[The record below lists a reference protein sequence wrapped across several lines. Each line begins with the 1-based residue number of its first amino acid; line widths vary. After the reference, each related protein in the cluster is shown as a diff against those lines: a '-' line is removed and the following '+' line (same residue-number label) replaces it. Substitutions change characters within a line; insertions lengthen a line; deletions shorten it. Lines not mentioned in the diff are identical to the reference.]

1 MIVEDEEKLKDSGSG
16 GNGDS
21 AESDSKHVKTDQDS
35 GSLSAQSS
43 SSVSDPFRVFTRDG
57 LMVRVAQHREDLG
70 SIERNF
76 LSGMGWA
83 AGETYVAA
91 VHKYST
97 SGLTRLAR
105 FESFRVF
112 LGEMARK
119 YGGNANLR
127 SALYGGSRDEIAQ
140 IVAHGFS
147 TGGTGN
153 CVQLVPAVFSL
164 AAALSSDVDEGGL
177 RHVLL
182 CRVILGRKIQ
192 FVPNDSNQVGPQFD
206 SGVDSLT
213 NPTRF
218 LVPSDFT
225 NSRICPDLVISFKA
239 PNCLN
244 AQGSNASASR
254 RPNITVAIL
263 MGMLGR
269 FLSPSQKNI
278 VCKLVHDFQAKKISQ
293 SELIRQLR
301 LDVGDK
307 VLAAAVKSIKKG
319 RNE

>member
-1 MIVEDEEKLKDSGSG
+1 MIAEDEEKHKDSGSG
-16 GNGDS
+16 GNGDM
-21 AESDSKHVKTDQDS
+21 AESDSMDVKTDKDS
-35 GSLSAQSS
+35 GSVSAKSS
-43 SSVSDPFRVFTRDG
+43 FSVSDPFRVFTRDG
-57 LMVRVAQHREDLG
+57 LMVRVEQHREDLE

-76 LSGMGWA
+76 LSGMGLA

-97 SGLTRLAR
+97 SGFTRRAR
-105 FESFRVF
+105 FEAFRVF
-112 LGEMARK
+112 LGEMAQK
-119 YGGNANLR
+119 CGGNANIR
-127 SALYGGSRDEIAQ
+127 SAFYGGSRDEIAQ

-147 TGGTGN
+147 TVGTGN
-153 CVQLVPAVFSL
+153 CVQLVPALFSL

-192 FVPNDSNQVGPQFD
+192 LVPNGSNQVGPNFD
-206 SGVDSLT
+206 SGVDSFT

-218 LVPSDFT
+218 LVSSDFM

-254 RPNITVAIL
+254 RPNIITVGVL

-278 VCKLVHDFQAKKISQ
+278 VRKLVHDFQAKKISQ

-301 LDVGDK
+301 VGVGDK
-307 VLAAAVKSIKKG
+307 VLAAAVKSIKK
-319 RNE
+319 

>member
-1 MIVEDEEKLKDSGSG
+1 MVVEDEEENHKDSGSG
-16 GNGDS
+16 GNGDR
-21 AESDSKHVKTDQDS
+21 AESDSKDDKTDKDS
-35 GSLSAQSS
+35 GSVHAQSS

-57 LMVRVAQHREDLG
+57 LMVRVEQHREDLE

-76 LSGMGWA
+76 LAGMGWA
-83 AGETYVAA
+83 AGETYVVA

-97 SGLTRLAR
+97 SGLTRRAR
-105 FESFRVF
+105 FEAFRVF
-112 LGEMARK
+112 LGEMAQK
-119 YGGNANLR
+119 CGGNANIR

-147 TGGTGN
+147 TGGAGN
-153 CVQLVPAVFSL
+153 CVQLVPALFSL
-164 AAALSSDVDEGGL
+164 AAALSSDVDGGGL

-182 CRVILGRKIQ
+182 CRVIMGRKIQ
-192 FVPNDSNQVGPQFD
+192 LVPSGSNQVGPEFD

-218 LVPSDFT
+218 LVSSDFT
-225 NSRICPDLVISFKA
+225 NSRICPDLVISFEA

-254 RPNITVAIL
+254 RHNIITVGVL

-278 VCKLVHDFQAKKISQ
+278 VRKLVHDFQAKKISQ
-293 SELIRQLR
+293 NELIRQLR
-301 LDVGDK
+301 LGVGDK
-307 VLAAAVKSIKKG
+307 VLAAAVKSIKK
-319 RNE
+319 